1 MRTDVKSGMIG
12 GTILCII
19 GIVWFCIKQQVIRQ
33 PLIKIEPQSQISSEA
48 ESRRSSAN
56 KIRTYEPAKTP
67 ASGIGIVHTVTQGQ
81 TLSDISKIYY
91 NSSGGWKKI
100 YEANK
105 GQFPR
110 GPDIIRPGMRL
121 VIPQ

>member
-1 MRTDVKSGMIG
+1 MRRDIKTGMLA
-12 GTILCII
+12 GTALCII

-33 PLIKIEPQSQISSEA
+33 PLIKIEPQSQISEA
-48 ESRRSSAN
+48 ESGRGSAN

-67 ASGIGIVHTVTQGQ
+67 TSEIGIVHTVRQGQ

-105 GQFPR
+105 EQFPR
-110 GPDIIRPGMRL
+110 GPNTIRPGMRL
-121 VIPQ
+121 IVPQ